1 MSSTFFGLTIAGS
14 GLNAFSAAINTTAN
28 NVANVDTEGYSK
40 QVVNKEAAD
49 ALRVYQKYGSTS
61 AGVVASSITQM
72 RDQYYDVKYWT
83 NEGNYGYYDKKE
95 YYMEQIE
102 AYFNDKGSD
111 IPGFSTIFADMFNSL
126 ENIQDAAG
134 SSEARTTFVSEAQKF
149 VTYFNQTAARLENVQ
164 IDIND
169 EIKSTVDQV
178 NAIAQKIALLN
189 KQINVIEM
197 ENGHANDLRD
207 SRALLVDQLSKIIN
221 VDVQEEKVANS
232 NHPDMY
238 TGATTF
244 KVKINGQTLVDTYSY
259 RELACVTRDG
269 KVNQSDVDGLYDIYW
284 KDTIEYRGGNIVTGT
299 GNPLNVLAN
308 NQSGSLKAMFEM
320 RDGADGLNLRGS
332 VVLSDVNEATGVM
345 ETLSD
350 SSQIT
355 ILAPSYMDE
364 VEEMNMPAS
373 GVITVN
379 NTKLE
384 YETFTAQ
391 YRTQMIDIYQP
402 ELDADNKLQVD
413 EDGKIIYSQTK
424 TSVEAPILYD
434 ENGDEI
440 PYDEYGNPTKG
451 GGSPR
456 VKYYTFMLKDGISKT
471 TLSKL
476 DGQATIGTTVY
487 TKGVPYY
494 QNQMNQFLRSFAKRF
509 NDVINQGQDLDGKAG
524 ESVFVAHD
532 ATDGTINYQFAG
544 QQTYTNVGQREDST
558 ESPTEVIAS
567 FTKDLSGNR
576 PTDQYGNPVN
586 VYVTKITCAN
596 YKQLGFSPTD
606 ALKGE
611 NDYMLAGYSRD
622 NYYQMTAKSVDI
634 NESIARDVTKF
645 AATTNVNNG
654 VDNNDLIA
662 SIAKLESNVKMF
674 RGVTADKFLQCIY
687 ADVTVDAQESKV
699 FTDNF
704 KSMQTQIDKQRQ
716 SVSGVDEDEEAMN
729 LVKYQNAY
737 NLSSKIISTL
747 AEMYD
752 QLILRTGV

>member
-28 NVANVDTEGYSK
+28 NVANVDTDGYSK

-61 AGVVASSITQM
+61 AGVVAASVTQV
-72 RDQYYDVKYWT
+72 RDEYYDVKYWT
-83 NEGNYGYYDKKE
+83 NQGNYGYYEKKD

-102 AYFNDKGSD
+102 DYFNDQGKTV
-111 IPGFSTIFADMFNSL
+111 PGFSTIFADMFNSL

-134 SSEARTTFVSEAQKF
+134 SSEARTTFISEAQKL
-149 VTYFNQTAARLENVQ
+149 VTYFNQNSARLEELQ
-164 IDIND
+164 ISIND
-169 EIKSTVDQV
+169 EVKSTVDQI

-207 SRALLVDQLSKIIN
+207 SRALLVDELSQIIN
-221 VDVQEEKVANS
+221 VDVQEEQVVNS

-244 KVKINGQTLVDTYSY
+244 KIKVNGQNLVDTYTY
-259 RELACVTRDG
+259 RELACVTRDA

-284 KDTIEYRGGNIVTGT
+284 KDTLEYRGGNIVTGS
-299 GNPLNVLAN
+299 GNTLNVLAS
-308 NQSGSLKAMFEM
+308 NQTGSLKAMFEM
-320 RDGADGLNLRGS
+320 RDGADAQNLRGS
-332 VVLSDVNEATGVM
+332 VLLSGDNG

-373 GVITVN
+373 GMITVN

-391 YRTQMIDIYQP
+391 YWTDEIEIYVP
-402 ELDADNKLQVD
+402 ERNDDGSIKVD
-413 EDGKIIYSQTK
+413 DTTGEIVYSATK
-424 TSVEAPILYD
+424 EPVEVPVLYD
-434 ENGDEI
+434 DNGDEI

-451 GGSPR
+451 GGSAR
-456 VKYYTFMLKDGISKT
+456 IHYYTFMLKDGISKT
-471 TLSKL
+471 ALSKL
-476 DGQATIGTTVY
+476 DGQATIGSTVY

-509 NDVINQGQDLDGKAG
+509 NDVINQGQDLSGKAG
-524 ESVFVAHD
+524 ESVFVAND
-532 ATDGTINYQFAG
+532 TTDSTIAYQFAG
-544 QQTYTNVGQREDST
+544 QQSYTNVGQRKDST
-558 ESPTEVIAS
+558 ESPTEIIS
-567 FTKDLSGNR
+567 SYTKTLEGELPTDPSGN
-576 PTDQYGNPVN
+576 PLY
-586 VYVTKITCAN
+586 VYVTKLTCAN
-596 YKQLGFSPTD
+596 YSQLGYMS
-606 ALKGE
+606 E
-611 NDYMLAGYSRD
+611 NDYLKQGFSRD
-622 NYYQMTAKSVDI
+622 NYYQLTAKSLDV
-634 NESIARDVTKF
+634 NENIVRDVTKF

-654 VDNNDLIA
+654 IDNNDLI
-662 SIAKLESNVKMF
+662 SKIANLESNVKMF
-674 RGVTADKFLQCIY
+674 RGVTADKFLQCVY
-687 ADVTVDAQESKV
+687 ADVTVDAQECSV
-699 FTDNF
+699 FTGNF
-704 KSMQTQIDKQRQ
+704 KSMQTQIEKQRQ

-737 NLSSKIISTL
+737 NLSSKIISVL

>member
-102 AYFNDKGSD
+102 AYFNDKGTTT
-111 IPGFSTIFADMFNSL
+111 PGFSTIFAGMFNSL

-134 SSEARTTFVSEAQKF
+134 SSEARTTFVSEAQKL
-149 VTYFNQTAARLENVQ
+149 VSYFNQTSSRLEDMQ
-164 IDIND
+164 ISIND

-207 SRALLVDQLSKIIN
+207 SRALLIDQLSKIIN
-221 VDVQEEKVANS
+221 VDVQEEKVVNS

-269 KVNQSDVDGLYDIYW
+269 KVNQSDVDGLYDVFW
-284 KDTIEYRGGNIVTGT
+284 KDTLEYRGGSIVSGT

-320 RDGADGLNLRGS
+320 RDGADGQNLRGS
-332 VVLSDVNEATGVM
+332 VVLSDINEATGDM

-364 VEEMNMPAS
+364 IEEMNMPAS

-391 YRTQMIDIYQP
+391 YRTEMIKVKQP
-402 ELDADNKLQVD
+402 QYNNGEPVTDTEGNIVY
-413 EDGKIIYSQTK
+413 ETK
-424 TSVEAPILYD
+424 DVEAPILYD
-434 ENGDEI
+434 DNGDEI

-451 GGSPR
+451 GGTPR

-471 TLSKL
+471 ALSKL
-476 DGQATIGTTVY
+476 DGQATIGSTVY

-494 QNQMNQFLRSFAKRF
+494 QNQMNQFLRSFSKRF
-509 NDVINQGQDLDGKAG
+509 NDIINQGEDLNGKAG

-532 ATDGTINYQFAG
+532 ATDGTINYQFGG
-544 QQTYTNVGQREDST
+544 QQTYTNIGQPEDST
-558 ESPTEVIAS
+558 DPQNVPIATY
-567 FTKDLSGNR
+567 TKDL
-576 PTDQYGNPVN
+576 DGNPPKDANGNPLN

-596 YKQLGFSPTD
+596 YKQLGFSS
-606 ALKGE
+606 E
-611 NDYMLAGYSRD
+611 NDYLAAGYSRD
-622 NYYQMTAKSVDI
+622 NYYQLTAKSVDI
-634 NESIARDVTKF
+634 NDSIVRDVTKF
-645 AATTNVNNG
+645 AATTKHQNG

-704 KSMQTQIDKQRQ
+704 KSMQTQIEKQRQ

-737 NLSSKIISTL
+737 NLNSKIISVLT
-747 AEMYD
+747 EMYD

>member
-28 NVANVDTEGYSK
+28 NVANVDTDGYSK

-61 AGVVASSITQM
+61 AGVVAASVTQM
-72 RDQYYDVKYWT
+72 RDEYYDVKYWT
-83 NEGNYGYYDKKE
+83 NQGNYGYYEKKE
-95 YYMEQIE
+95 YYMDQIE
-102 AYFNDKGSD
+102 DYFNDQGNTV
-111 IPGFSTIFADMFNSL
+111 PGFSTIFADMFNSL
-126 ENIQDAAG
+126 EDIQDAAG
-134 SSEARTTFVSEAQKF
+134 SSEARTTFISGAQKLA
-149 VTYFNQTAARLENVQ
+149 TYFNQTSARLEEVQ
-164 IDIND
+164 ISIND

-207 SRALLVDQLSKIIN
+207 SRALLVDELSQIIH
-221 VDVQEEKVANS
+221 VDVDEQQVVNS

-244 KVKINGQTLVDTYSY
+244 KIKINGQTLVDTYTY
-259 RELACVTRDG
+259 RELACVTREG
-269 KVNQSDVDGLYDIYW
+269 KVNQSDVDGLYDVYW
-284 KDTIEYRGGNIVTGT
+284 KDTLEYRGGNIVTGS
-299 GNPLNVLAN
+299 GNTLNVLAN
-308 NQSGSLKAMFEM
+308 NQTGSLKAMFEM
-320 RDGADGLNLRGS
+320 RDGADGQNLRGA
-332 VVLSDVNEATGVM
+332 VVLSGDNG

-350 SSQIT
+350 SSRIT
-355 ILAPSYMDE
+355 IHAPSYMDE

-391 YRTQMIDIYQP
+391 YWTEEVALKDETGQP
-402 ELDADNKLQVD
+402 KKDADGNIMYI
-413 EDGKIIYSQTK
+413 ER
-424 TSVEAPILYD
+424 PILYD

-440 PYDEYGNPTKG
+440 PYVPEDDPYGVPAKG

-456 VKYYTFMLKDGISKT
+456 IRYYTFMLKNGISSNA
-471 TLSKL
+471 LSKL
-476 DGQATIGTTVY
+476 DGQATIGSTVY

-509 NDVINQGQDLDGKAG
+509 NDVINQGQDLSGKAG
-524 ESVFVAHD
+524 ESVFVAND
-532 ATDGTINYQFAG
+532 STDSTIAYQFAG
-544 QQTYTNVGQREDST
+544 QQSYTNVGQREDST
-558 ESPTEVIAS
+558 DSPTEIISS
-567 FTKDLSGNR
+567 FTKTLEGNL
-576 PTDQYGNPVN
+576 PIDEDDNIVN
-586 VYVTKITCAN
+586 VYVTKLTCAN
-596 YKQLGFSPTD
+596 YIQLGYGS
-606 ALKGE
+606 E
-611 NDYMLAGYSRD
+611 NDYLLAGYTRD
-622 NYYQMTAKSVDI
+622 NYYQLTAKSFDI
-634 NESIARDVTKF
+634 NENIVRDVTKF
-645 AATTNVNNG
+645 AATTNINNG
-654 VDNNDLIA
+654 IDNNDLIA
-662 SIAKLESNVKMF
+662 GIAKLESNVKMF

-704 KSMQTQIDKQRQ
+704 KSMQTQIEKQRQ

-729 LVKYQNAY
+729 LVKFQNAY
-737 NLSSKIISTL
+737 NLSSKIISVL